1 VTPTPRTHTIVTP
14 ATPQRRLCYQVAAS
28 LDGFIAAED
37 GSYDWI
43 PMDPDIDFGK
53 LFARFDTLVMGRK
66 TYETMQGYEGG
77 IDDKGVYGKETVV
90 FSRTLVPS
98 EHPAV
103 TVVRDDIAATVTDL
117 KTRPGKDVWLF
128 GGGNLFRQLL
138 DAGLVDRVEIAV
150 VPVMLGSGIPLLPT
164 GSRVSLQL
172 TGHQLYSK
180 TGTVLLE
187 YDVPPAR

>member
-1 VTPTPRTHTIVTP
+1 MT
-14 ATPQRRLCYQVAAS
+14 AAQADSAKRRLCYQVASS

-43 PMDPDIDFGK
+43 PMDPEIDFGA

-77 IDDKGVYGKETVV
+77 LDDKGVYGKETVV

-103 TVVRDDIAATVTDL
+103 TVIGDDIVDAVTRL
-117 KTRPGKDVWLF
+117 KARPGKDVWLF

-138 DAGLVDRVEIAV
+138 DAGVVDTVEVAV
-150 VPVMLGSGIPLLPT
+150 LPVMLGAGIPLVPP
-164 GSRVSLQL
+164 GKRVALQL
-172 TGHQLYSK
+172 TRHQLYPK
-180 TGTVLLE
+180 TGTMLLE
-187 YDVPPAR
+187 YDVRE

>member
-1 VTPTPRTHTIVTP
+1 MNDASR
-14 ATPQRRLCYQVAAS
+14 RRLCYQVASS

-43 PMDPDIDFGK
+43 PMDPDIDFSA

-66 TYETMQGYEGG
+66 TYETMQAYEGG
-77 IDDKGVYGKETVV
+77 IDEAGVYGKETFV

-98 EHPAV
+98 EHPRV
-103 TVVRDDIAATVTDL
+103 TVVGDDLARTVADL
-117 KTRPGKDVWLF
+117 KARPGKDVWLF
-128 GGGNLFRQLL
+128 GGGDLFRQLL
-138 DAGLVDRVEIAV
+138 DAGLVDTVEIAV
-150 VPVMLGSGIPLLPT
+150 VPVMLGSGIPLLPP
-164 GSRVSLQL
+164 GRRVSLQL

-187 YDVPPAR
+187 YGVK